1 MCTLLRII
9 RKEAKNKE
17 RFTKLLREPLMIRRR
32 RAGYLSVLFY
42 IVNIISDVK
51 LYLKKCTELLLK
63 KKTKSAYRRR
73 FETKEFSFNID

>member
-1 MCTLLRII
+1 
-9 RKEAKNKE
+9 
-17 RFTKLLREPLMIRRR
+17 MIRRR

-63 KKTKSAYRRR
+63 KKKQNLPTEGVLKPKS
-73 FETKEFSFNID
+73 FLSILTEIDIWMDY